1 MHKAADALR
10 TIGEVSR
17 LVGVPPHVLR
27 YWETQFTQLAPVKRP
42 DGRRYYRPDDLFLA
56 AGLVELLREDG
67 MTTRGAQKQLA
78 RDKGAL
84 LRTRGRARLAD
95 VLGNAAKPTPAADLN
110 DAPVRDDSPPAPALD
125 WIDPANSGIGAA
137 VETALR
143 EDGPL
148 FHPAGP
154 NGAAA
159 DDAASGKSPESPGA
173 GDAHWSAHR
182 PAPELDLFPVTDA
195 GPDPVADTARPL
207 PDSAAHR
214 LERLQAAA
222 RQLRG
227 QPMPVAAWRAVEPAI
242 SALRD

>member
-95 VLGNAAKPTPAADLN
+95 VLGTAGTPMPDADLN
-110 DAPVRDDSPPAPALD
+110 DASVSDESRHAVAPDEAD
-125 WIDPANSGIGAA
+125 TADAA
-137 VETALR
+137 VDAADPVALR
-143 EDGPL
+143 AEDAV
-148 FHPAGP
+148 FHPSAP
-154 NGAAA
+154 DTEAA
-159 DDAASGKSPESPGA
+159 DNAASATSRESPIA
-173 GDAHWSAHR
+173 GDNHWSAHR
-182 PAPELDLFPVTDA
+182 PSPELDLFPVTDA
-195 GPDPVADTARPL
+195 GPAPVAPQPL
-207 PDSAAHR
+207 PDSGAHR

-227 QPMPVAAWRAVEPAI
+227 QPVPAVAWRTIGSAM
-242 SALRD
+242 SALRN